1 LWHTA
6 VVYRVLGGIEELR
19 SHEQRSVADPA
30 VPQLFIVADNPLQR
44 IALAE
49 VVARSGF
56 EVLYN
61 ISSERLTAALCQ
73 SSPSLWLVDVT
84 DEDTVLEAIGYDQ
97 PFMIGITRAPS
108 PVRQRAY
115 ASWVNGFSAKL
126 NKLLGE
132 APPLLMEF
140 VEESEVIE
148 SEIPDDQS
156 IGRTDIADDTR
167 VNDAQINV
175 SKNIEK
181 KDIEAKAASTKAT
194 DGKPDIALSAFDRE
208 LNAWLDEAAATL
220 PSASTAKGVT
230 VQYSAVDAI
239 SLAPII
245 AAPLVLPVPVAAPKP
260 VTAALEIDWE
270 YVCVLAASMGGPE
283 AVKRFLDAVPM
294 DAPVTFVLVQHIDA
308 NMQAVLPRILG
319 RHNVWHFKTEKDF
332 ATNPAQPSLYLQRG
346 HVLIVP
352 ALRQIRFGTQGEVY
366 ADEHIQS
373 DPLVYEPW
381 PGIYRPSID
390 EVMRRAAV
398 AFGTRLITIVFS
410 GMGDDGSAAILEVN
424 QREGQVWAQTAD
436 SCVCASQPDSVR
448 AAGHVEFNG
457 TPEALARYLAALVAV
472 AKSA

>member
-1 LWHTA
+1 M
-6 VVYRVLGGIEELR
+6 R
-19 SHEQRSVADPA
+19 SHEQRGIADPA

-108 PVRQRAY
+108 PVQQRAY

-140 VEESEVIE
+140 VEEPEVVAVDIPEGRSVSTTHSKIETKIAETKRAEAKGSETRLSE
-148 SEIPDDQS
+148 TRLSEIRLPE
-156 IGRTDIADDTR
+156 T
-167 VNDAQINV
+167 
-175 SKNIEK
+175 
-181 KDIEAKAASTKAT
+181 
-194 DGKPDIALSAFDRE
+194 KPDGGSPDVAKSTLDMALD
-208 LNAWLDEAAATL
+208 AWLDEAAATL
-220 PSASTAKGVT
+220 PQASNAQAVT
-230 VQYSAVDAI
+230 VKTPAADAV
-239 SLAPII
+239 SPAP
-245 AAPLVLPVPVAAPKP
+245 AFVAPVVLPVSAPAP
-260 VTAALEIDWE
+260 AVSEIDWQ

-352 ALRQIRFGTQGEVY
+352 ALRQIRFGSQGEVY

-373 DPLVYEPW
+373 DPLMYEPW

-390 EVMRRAAV
+390 EVMRRAAE
-398 AFGTRLITIVFS
+398 AYGTRLITIVFS
-410 GMGDDGSAAILEVN
+410 GMGDDGSAAVLEVN
-424 QREGQVWAQTAD
+424 ERQGQVWAQTAD

-448 AAGHVEFNG
+448 EAGHVEFNG
-457 TPEALARYLAALVAV
+457 TPEALARYLAAMVAI